1 MARRYAL
8 LVGIAQ
14 YKTPLKNFS
23 KTATDA
29 EIVASVLERHGD
41 FQNVT
46 LVKGE
51 VTSAQFIQALRQ
63 LLLDRAKGNDALVY
77 FTGHGIPVVDTLPRK
92 PKGYLATSDCA
103 IAGQ

>member
-1 MARRYAL
+1 
-8 LVGIAQ
+8 
-14 YKTPLKNFS
+14 
-23 KTATDA
+23 
-29 EIVASVLERHGD
+29 
-41 FQNVT
+41 
-46 LVKGE
+46 